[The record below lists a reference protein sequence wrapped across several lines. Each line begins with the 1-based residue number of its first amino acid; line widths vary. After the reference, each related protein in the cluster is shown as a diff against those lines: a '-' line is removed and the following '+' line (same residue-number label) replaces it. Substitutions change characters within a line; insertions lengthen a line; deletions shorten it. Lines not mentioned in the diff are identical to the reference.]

1 VGGVISCDIINLM
14 KMTTISSGGQVSIP
28 AEVRRRWQ
36 TRTLSV
42 EDRGDALVL
51 RPVPADPI
59 GAALG
64 SLAGPGPSS
73 EEMWAETRS
82 EEVKAEQRKWGP
94 R

>member
-1 VGGVISCDIINLM
+1 M
-14 KMTTISSGGQVSIP
+14 RTTTISSGGQVSIP
-28 AEVRRRWQ
+28 AEVRRRWR

-64 SLAGPGPSS
+64 SLAGPGPNS
-73 EEMWAETRS
+73 EEMRAQTRS
-82 EEVKAEQRKWGP
+82 EDALADERKWGP